1 MLNLKNIIL
10 IIIILF
16 LFNEIKINKKDDNF
30 VGINTNKGNTY
41 IMSKRIPKYGDIQY
55 EGYDNDNDDM
65 VFKYQ
70 DFEPIKND
78 AKLELSESINNINTY
93 NKLTKLNSDIPKLNS
108 ISQKT
113 NKFIKTN
120 LPSEQDIIYDTKFF
134 QPSDAD
140 IFNPFDPTKI
150 NYSERKIQEVYEE
163 IVNDVK
169 RNNPNKKK
177 TKKNKKKDGGFGES
191 TYKNIDWEYEN
202 EDDGMSYD
210 PKLSNLL
217 AL

>member
-1 MLNLKNIIL
+1 MLNIKNIIL
-10 IIIILF
+10 IMVILF
-16 LFNEIKINKKDDNF
+16 LFNKIKINNKEDNF
-30 VGINTNKGNTY
+30 TNMNTNKSNTY
-41 IMSKRIPKYGDIQY
+41 KISKRIPKYGDIQY
-55 EGYDNDNDDM
+55 NAYDNDNDDLI
-65 VFKYQ
+65 FKYQ

-78 AKLELSESINNINTY
+78 TKLELSEGINNINKY
-93 NKLTKLNSDIPKLNS
+93 NQLTKLNSDIPKLNKM
-108 ISQKT
+108 QTNT

-163 IVNDVK
+163 IINDVK
-169 RNNPNKKK
+169 RNTPNKKI
-177 TKKNKKKDGGFGES
+177 TKRNKKKDGGFGES
-191 TYKNIDWEYEN
+191 TYKSIDWEYEN
-202 EDDGMSYD
+202 DDDGMSYD